1 MHHSQGS
8 QKKNIRSPGVRLRGE
23 LAKRTERAKFN
34 KHAADVKPD
43 AFAAAVV
50 ECFGNIGP
58 DFRNVIRVIAEVTT
72 HQSAM
77 DLDLSEKAH
86 KFLIGA
92 HMNRF
97 YGNISCSLQK
107 AVAAQLRAAA
117 NIILSRRA
125 NSKQHH
131 RADFLQRDQ
140 LLLGKRSRPTLDV

>member
-1 MHHSQGS
+1 MSLAFVPS
-8 QKKNIRSPGVRLRGE
+8 ARAPARRSRSRRRVVRC
-23 LAKRTERAKFN
+23 RASLEAE
-34 KHAADVKPD
+34 AAT
-43 AFAAAVV
+43 AVV

-72 HQSAM
+72 YQSAM